1 MSISAE
7 FEGTIA
13 VDGLVRSLGVGVW
26 MSDTDFILK
35 EVPQFGLCRFKI
47 YLDSFD
53 KSMILT
59 QDPDLMKEGLCS
71 DIEGKKVGI
80 VSDGPLGHPGD
91 NEINSRAI
99 IAFRTTAVYFAD
111 RIEVDIDGQTTS
123 GIDAFDANKMLQPVQ
138 FAVHFAIPKD
148 GVVDFF
154 QMGELAHSNLM
165 HAFSQA
171 FP

>member
-26 MSDTDFILK
+26 MSDTDFVLR
-35 EVPQFGLCRFKI
+35 EVPQFGLCQFKI
-47 YLDSFD
+47 FLDSFD
-53 KSMILT
+53 QSMILT
-59 QDPDLMKEGLCS
+59 HDPDLMKEGLRF
-71 DIEGKKVGI
+71 DMEGEEVGM

-91 NEINSRAI
+91 NEINRRPI
-99 IAFRTTAVYFAD
+99 IAFRTTAVYFTD

-138 FAVHFAIPKD
+138 FAVHFAIPKER
-148 GVVDFF
+148 VADFF
-154 QMGELAHSNLM
+154 QMDEFAHCKLI

-171 FP
+171 FS